1 MSNEK
6 LHECKVL
13 RVLQISTYISEQCRP
28 QPHRNK
34 WHSDIILYL
43 SEAYKRLNL
52 KVTCLSGGYLIMFF
66 LA

>member
-6 LHECKVL
+6 LHECKFESFAN
-13 RVLQISTYISEQCRP
+13 QNIYEQCRP
-28 QPHRNK
+28 QPRRNK

-52 KVTCLSGGYLIMFF
+52 KVTCLSGGYLFF